1 MKLTKNQID
10 KLNIELTMNIEAA
23 DYAEIEKKK
32 LNDCRRRADFKGFRK
47 GNVPMSLV
55 QRVYGPQ
62 VLADS
67 INEVIGNGLQ
77 KFIDDEKLNILGE
90 PLSSENQK
98 EVEWKSGNDFEF
110 VFDLGLRPE
119 INVDV
124 VAEDEIP
131 HYSITVSAKEKADM
145 AENLKKYYEKKKDGE
160 PKSDE
165 EIEKEVAERLKDNY
179 KQESEWRLS
188 KDIRNFYVQKAA
200 VELPEAFLKRWL
212 LHANEKVNA
221 EQLEQEFP
229 AFLEDFKWQLVR
241 NSLMKKFE
249 LQITADDIKDAAKAY
264 VTYQYAMYG
273 LGNLPEDMI
282 SEAVN
287 NVLHD
292 QSQVDRLAEQ
302 VEDQK
307 VLEKIKG
314 IASLKSKKISS
325 EKFRELK

>member
-145 AENLKKYYEKKKDGE
+145 AENLKKYYEEKKDGE

-165 EIEKEVAERLKDNY
+165 EIEKEVSERLKDNY
-179 KQESEWRLS
+179 KQEAEWRLS

>member
-145 AENLKKYYEKKKDGE
+145 AENLKKYYEEKKDGE

-188 KDIRNFYVQKAA
+188 KDICNFYVQKAA

>member
-23 DYAEIEKKK
+23 DYAETEKKK
-32 LNDCRRRADFKGFRK
+32 LAECRRKADFKGFRK

-55 QRVYGPQ
+55 QRVYGGQ

-67 INEVIGNGLQ
+67 INEVIGEGLQ
-77 KFIDDEKLNILGE
+77 KFIDDEKLHILGE
-90 PLSSENQK
+90 PLSSEKQP
-98 EVEWKSGNDFEF
+98 EVEWESGKDFTF
-110 VFDLGLRPE
+110 VFDIALSPE

-131 HYSITVSAKEKADM
+131 NYTVTVSAKDKTDM
-145 AENLKKYYEKKKDGE
+145 IENLKKYYEGKKEEKT
-160 PKSDE
+160 DE
-165 EIEKEVAERLKDNY
+165 EIEKEVTERLKENY
-179 KQESEWRLS
+179 KQEAAWRLS
-188 KDIRNFYVQKAA
+188 KDIRDFYVNKAA

-212 LHANEKVNA
+212 LHANEGKVTA
-221 EQLEQEFP
+221 EQIDAEFP
-229 AFLEDFKWQLVR
+229 GFVEDFKWQLVR
-241 NSLMKKFE
+241 NYLMKKFE
-249 LQITADDIKDAAKAY
+249 FQISADDLKEAAKAF

-273 LGNLPEDMI
+273 IANVPEDMI

-292 QSQVDRLAEQ
+292 QKQLDRLAEQ

-307 VLEKIKG
+307 VIDKIK
-314 IASLKSKKISS
+314 ATATLKAKKISS
-325 EKFRELK
+325 EKFKELK

>member
-23 DYAEIEKKK
+23 DYAETEKKK
-32 LNDCRRRADFKGFRK
+32 LAECRRKADFKGFRK

-55 QRVYGPQ
+55 QRVYGDQ

-67 INEVIGNGLQ
+67 INEVIGEGLQ
-77 KFIDDEKLNILGE
+77 KFIDDEKLHILGE
-90 PLSSENQK
+90 PLSSEKQP
-98 EVEWKSGNDFEF
+98 EVVWESGKDFTF
-110 VFDLGLRPE
+110 VFDLALTPE

-131 HYSITVSAKEKADM
+131 NYTVTISAKDKTDM
-145 AENLKKYYEKKKDGE
+145 IENLKKYYEGKKEEKT
-160 PKSDE
+160 DE
-165 EIEKEVAERLKDNY
+165 EIEKEVTERLKENY
-179 KQESEWRLS
+179 RQEATWRLS
-188 KDIRNFYVQKAA
+188 KDIRDFYVNKAA

-212 LHANEKVNA
+212 LHANEGKVTA
-221 EQLEQEFP
+221 EQIDAEFP
-229 AFLEDFKWQLVR
+229 GFVEDFKWQLVR

-249 LQITADDIKDAAKAY
+249 FQITADDLKEAAKAF

-273 LGNLPEDMI
+273 IGNVPEDMI

-292 QSQVDRLAEQ
+292 QKQLDRLAEQ

-307 VLEKIKG
+307 VIDKIK
-314 IASLKSKKISS
+314 ATATLKAKKISS
-325 EKFRELK
+325 EKFKELK

>member
-145 AENLKKYYEKKKDGE
+145 AENLKKYYEEKKDGE

-165 EIEKEVAERLKDNY
+165 EIEKEVTDRLKDNY

>member
-131 HYSITVSAKEKADM
+131 HYSVTVSAKEKADM
-145 AENLKKYYEKKKDGE
+145 AENLKKYYEEKKDGE

>member
-23 DYAEIEKKK
+23 DYAETEKKK
-32 LNDCRRRADFKGFRK
+32 LAECRRKADFKGFRK

-55 QRVYGPQ
+55 QRVYGGQ

-67 INEVIGNGLQ
+67 INEVIGEGLQ
-77 KFIDDEKLNILGE
+77 KFIDDEKLHILGE
-90 PLSSENQK
+90 PLSSEKQP
-98 EVEWKSGNDFEF
+98 EVEWESGKDFTF
-110 VFDLGLRPE
+110 VFDIALSPE

-131 HYSITVSAKEKADM
+131 NYTVTVSAKDKTDM
-145 AENLKKYYEKKKDGE
+145 MENLKKYYEGKKEEKT
-160 PKSDE
+160 DE
-165 EIEKEVAERLKDNY
+165 EIEKEVTERLKENY
-179 KQESEWRLS
+179 RQEAAWRLS
-188 KDIRNFYVQKAA
+188 KDIRDYYVNKAA

-212 LHANEKVNA
+212 LHANEGKVTA
-221 EQLEQEFP
+221 EQIDAEFP
-229 AFLEDFKWQLVR
+229 GFVEDFKWQLVR
-241 NSLMKKFE
+241 NCLMKKFE
-249 LQITADDIKDAAKAY
+249 FQISADDLKEAAKAF

-273 LGNLPEDMI
+273 IANVPEDMI

-292 QSQVDRLAEQ
+292 QKQLDRLAEQ

-307 VLEKIKG
+307 VIDKIK
-314 IASLKSKKISS
+314 ATATLKAKKISS
-325 EKFRELK
+325 EKFKELK